1 MSKNTYSEYEQS
13 RIDYRVNKY
22 TLKCLAVT
30 FIGMIAI
37 WLANV
42 AHIFIVNMELLSEGI
57 FCGCV
62 IVFITFL
69 FGKCVDLHKPWVK
82 YILVFNTIVAIT
94 ILGVTLTYHTVLIS
108 VFPLLIAAQYSD
120 KKMII
125 YTYILS
131 IVSVFV
137 IVTGGYFFGLC
148 DANMLTLT
156 TEPTA
161 YYRNHATGELRIQIS
176 NSNPWYTLIV
186 YYVVPR
192 CVILLLMLPVVQNIS
207 ENILEYAAYAGRMKR
222 RSERDEMTG
231 LYNRNKFL
239 RMVKEEY
246 PKVERVSAIFWD
258 VNNLKDV
265 NDNLGHDKG
274 DFVICEVAQVIMAL
288 TDTDRKAYRTGG
300 DEFVMIVEN
309 PSEGEVEELLFKWE
323 RKIKQKSSSINME
336 LSIAIGCASGNGGD
350 IDAIIKE
357 ADQKMY
363 LKKHEQKKQQ
373 KEGKS

>member
-161 YYRNHATGELRIQIS
+161 YYRNLTTGELRIQIS

-186 YYVVPR
+186 Y
-192 CVILLLMLPVVQNIS
+192 
-207 ENILEYAAYAGRMKR
+207 
-222 RSERDEMTG
+222 
-231 LYNRNKFL
+231 
-239 RMVKEEY
+239 
-246 PKVERVSAIFWD
+246 
-258 VNNLKDV
+258 
-265 NDNLGHDKG
+265 
-274 DFVICEVAQVIMAL
+274 
-288 TDTDRKAYRTGG
+288 
-300 DEFVMIVEN
+300 
-309 PSEGEVEELLFKWE
+309 
-323 RKIKQKSSSINME
+323 
-336 LSIAIGCASGNGGD
+336 
-350 IDAIIKE
+350 
-357 ADQKMY
+357 
-363 LKKHEQKKQQ
+363 
-373 KEGKS
+373 